1 MVAAVTGWPRP
12 AADQLW
18 RVFSELD
25 VPEGFRAELIGSE
38 IVVSPPPVG
47 DHEHDVA
54 KLTRQAVRKA
64 AVEVYASGTKGVRTP
79 RGLYIPDAVLVA
91 EDHFR
96 GQQSW
101 MPADGILL
109 VVEVTSSRPDTDR
122 DVKRR
127 GYAAAEVALYLLVDR
142 ERREL
147 VLFSQPGDGD
157 YRADVRVP
165 FGSPLELPAPLSFT
179 LDTAEFV

>member
-1 MVAAVTGWPRP
+1 MR
-12 AADQLW
+12 LW
-18 RVFSELD
+18 
-25 VPEGFRAELIGSE
+25 
-38 IVVSPPPVG
+38 
-47 DHEHDVA
+47 
-54 KLTRQAVRKA
+54 
-64 AVEVYASGTKGVRTP
+64 
-79 RGLYIPDAVLVA
+79 
-91 EDHFR
+91 
-96 GQQSW
+96 
-101 MPADGILL
+101 
-109 VVEVTSSRPDTDR
+109 

-157 YRADVRVP
+157 YRADVQVP